1 MCRRRWKN
9 LWLRAKN
16 RFKIA
21 CVCSF
26 FFFAQWEIDESHA
39 GIFGREI
46 TFVSFLHNVKQK
58 KKNHPLLISSMS
70 WSRNSITL
78 HKKTL
83 RRCLLMTVFLCSVC
97 VLASVVRTQRQRLF
111 VFRSHDHWAQRTYN
125 KKKSGEYIFVMS
137 RCGNG
142 DGHQIN
148 LKYMLLYLHFGSVY
162 SMRVHLTEFCWR
174 CTTMLASPMV
184 ALAHVRY
191 SPLCERTRAYENVYI
206 FFRWFRH
213 YWLISVNGN
222 TLLFVW

>member
-1 MCRRRWKN
+1 MCRRRRKN

-26 FFFAQWEIDESHA
+26 FFFAQWEIDESHT

-125 KKKSGEYIFVMS
+125 KKKKRWIYFCDVALRQWRWSSNQFQVYDVIFAFWF
-137 RCGNG
+137 R
-142 DGHQIN
+142 
-148 LKYMLLYLHFGSVY
+148 LLNESSSHRVLLTLHNHASIAHGSV
-162 SMRVHLTEFCWR
+162 SARSIQSVVW
-174 CTTMLASPMV
+174 
-184 ALAHVRY
+184 AHQSVWK
-191 SPLCERTRAYENVYI
+191 CVY
-206 FFRWFRH
+206 FFF
-213 YWLISVNGN
+213 GD
-222 TLLFVW
+222 FVIIGLYP